1 MRSPRQPSVWI
12 ISGPSGVGKGT
23 VCAKLRE
30 LRPGI
35 HIPVSLTTR
44 QPRPGEID
52 GISYHFVSENRF
64 REMAAS
70 GELLEHAVV
79 HGRYSYGTPRRD
91 VCDAIASGRDVLL
104 EIDIQGA
111 RQVKQN
117 LPEAKLVFIAP
128 PSWEELVRRLEGRG
142 TEDASQV
149 ERRLTTARVE
159 LEAREEADFV
169 VVNDRIENTAQALI
183 VLMGL

>member
-1 MRSPRQPSVWI
+1 VRSPRQPSVWI

-52 GISYHFVSENRF
+52 GISYHFVPEHRF

-70 GELLEHAVV
+70 GQLLEHAVV
-79 HGRYSYGTPRRD
+79 HGRYSYGTPRKD
-91 VCDAIASGRDVLL
+91 VADAIAAGRDVLL

-111 RQVKQN
+111 RQVKRN

-128 PSWEELVRRLEGRG
+128 PSWETPRLRPR
-142 TEDASQV
+142 TP
-149 ERRLTTARVE
+149 LTCSDSAHARSSRSRWRSSPSSSSS
-159 LEAREEADFV
+159 AR
-169 VVNDRIENTAQALI
+169 
-183 VLMGL
+183 

>member
-1 MRSPRQPSVWI
+1 M
-12 ISGPSGVGKGT
+12 
-23 VCAKLRE
+23 
-30 LRPGI
+30 
-35 HIPVSLTTR
+35 
-44 QPRPGEID
+44 
-52 GISYHFVSENRF
+52 
-64 REMAAS
+64 
-70 GELLEHAVV
+70 
-79 HGRYSYGTPRRD
+79 
-91 VCDAIASGRDVLL
+91 LL

-169 VVNDRIENTAQALI
+169 VVNDRIGNTAQVLI

>member
-30 LRPGI
+30 LRPDI

-52 GISYHFVSENRF
+52 GISYHFVPEHRF

-70 GELLEHAVV
+70 GQLLEHAVV
-79 HGRYSYGTPRRD
+79 HGRYSYGTPRKD
-91 VCDAIASGRDVLL
+91 VADAIAAGRDVLL

-111 RQVKQN
+111 RQVKRN

-128 PSWEELVRRLEGRG
+128 PSWEELVKRLEGRG

-159 LEAREEADFV
+159 LEAQEEADFV
-169 VVNDRIENTAQALI
+169 VVNDRIEDTAQALI

>member
-52 GISYHFVSENRF
+52 GISYHFVPEHRF

-70 GELLEHAVV
+70 GQLLEHAVV
-79 HGRYSYGTPRRD
+79 HGRYSYGTP
-91 VCDAIASGRDVLL
+91 
-104 EIDIQGA
+104 A
-111 RQVKQN
+111 RMS
-117 LPEAKLVFIAP
+117 PMRSP
-128 PSWEELVRRLEGRG
+128 RGGMCSWRSTFKVR
-142 TEDASQV
+142 
-149 ERRLTTARVE
+149 AR
-159 LEAREEADFV
+159 
-169 VVNDRIENTAQALI
+169 
-183 VLMGL
+183 